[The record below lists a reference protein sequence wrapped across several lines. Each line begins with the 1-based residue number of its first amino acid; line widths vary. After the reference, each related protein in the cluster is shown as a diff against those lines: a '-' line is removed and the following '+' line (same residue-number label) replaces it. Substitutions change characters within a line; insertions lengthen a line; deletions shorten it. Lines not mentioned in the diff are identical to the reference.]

1 MGLTIDILCNL
12 ITTSPQKEAPM
23 PNIVYVL
30 TNPAMP
36 GIVKIGMTDGPDV
49 LHRMGAL
56 YTTGL
61 PLPFD
66 CVIAREIED
75 RKAAE
80 IERALHAAF
89 EPYRINP
96 SREFFQVEPEQVEVL
111 LRVMPGRDVTPQ
123 DTDQSAEL
131 QNDDREASSEFKRRQ
146 SQTSELE
153 FIESLNENGRTV
165 YEEVLALG
173 KRGGMRIKWGSKG
186 FSLNAVSS
194 RDLIAVCYGYPP
206 LTRFNQNIYTDFD
219 LVLRKSDVPQ
229 EAVERLRQDALETG
243 LFGPAGS
250 GSNLVCR
257 TDRSWGE
264 PELAALTNWLS
275 MVVER
280 IREFETTPTT

>member
-1 MGLTIDILCNL
+1 
-12 ITTSPQKEAPM
+12 M

-49 LHRMGAL
+49 LQRMGAL

-96 SREFFQVEPEQVEVL
+96 SREFFQLEPEQVEVL
-111 LRVMPGRDVTPQ
+111 LRVMPGQDVTPQ
-123 DTDQSAEL
+123 DSDRPAEL
-131 QNDDREASSEFKRRQ
+131 QNDDREASSGFKRRQ

-153 FIESLNENGRTV
+153 FIESLNENGKTV
-165 YEEVLALG
+165 YEQVLAFG
-173 KRGGMRIKWGSKG
+173 KQGGMRIKWGRKG
-186 FSLNAVSS
+186 FSLNAVSNG
-194 RDLIAVCYGYPP
+194 DLIVVCYGYPP
-206 LTRFNQNIYTDFD
+206 SAYNQNIYTGLDS
-219 LVLRKSDVPQ
+219 VLRKSDVPQ
-229 EAVERLRQDALETG
+229 EAVEKLRHDALNTR
-243 LFGPAGS
+243 LFEPAGS

-257 TDRSWGE
+257 TDRSWDE
-264 PELAALTNWLS
+264 PELAALTNWLRA
-275 MVVER
+275 VVAR

>member
-1 MGLTIDILCNL
+1 
-12 ITTSPQKEAPM
+12 M

-49 LHRMGAL
+49 LRRMGAL

-96 SREFFQVEPEQVEVL
+96 SREFFQVEPEQVDVL

-131 QNDDREASSEFKRRQ
+131 QPDDREASSEFKRLQ
-146 SQTSELE
+146 SQTNELE
-153 FIESLNENGRTV
+153 FIESLNENGRIV

-173 KRGGMRIKWGSKG
+173 KRGGMRIKWGRKG
-186 FSLNAVSS
+186 FSLNTVS
-194 RDLIAVCYGYPP
+194 RGDLIAVCYGYPP
-206 LTRFNQNIYTDFD
+206 LTRFNQNIYTDFG
-219 LVLRKSDVPQ
+219 LLLRKSDVPQ
-229 EAVERLRQDALETG
+229 EAVDRLRHDALETG
-243 LFGPAGS
+243 LFEPAGS

-257 TDRSWGE
+257 TDRSWDE
-264 PELAALTNWLS
+264 PELAALTNWLRT
-275 MVVER
+275 VVER